1 MNEERILA
9 KVLER
14 ASKPFDPEEVE
25 FSVKAASRDRKRALM
40 VAHLT
45 ARSVMDR
52 LDDMVREGL
61 LESWTSTFEVVER
74 SAAKVQT
81 RDGGKEES
89 RYAVVARIHLELPGG
104 KVLVK
109 EDVGEG
115 DTLKGAFSDALKR
128 AAVHLGIGRYLY
140 RLGEM
145 WVDLP
150 EGRDYPSEEEIRRL
164 RAKLRSLTRQE
175 AREERSQAQAR
186 PQGQPRVQGGPQ
198 GQGEDEA
205 GKVKELQERAHK
217 ADKVLTELIAN
228 LKAKGLGT
236 EAARLVAD
244 AGYKI
249 GEDLEGKTVEDL
261 EAMVEKARELY
272 TALRDLAER
281 K

>member
-1 MNEERILA
+1 MDQERILA

-14 ASKPFDPEEVE
+14 ASRPFDPEEIE
-25 FSVKAASRDRKRALM
+25 FSVKATSRDRKRALM

-61 LESWTSTFEVVER
+61 LESWTTTFEVVER
-74 SAAKVQT
+74 GAAKVQT
-81 RDGGKEES
+81 RDGGKEEN

-104 KVLVK
+104 KTLVK

-164 RAKLRSLTRQE
+164 RAKLRSLNRQE
-175 AREERSQAQAR
+175 TRAERSRA
-186 PQGQPRVQGGPQ
+186 QGGPQ

-205 GKVKELQERAHK
+205 AKVKELQERIRK

-228 LKAKGLGT
+228 LKAKGIGA

-249 GEDLEGKTVEDL
+249 DEDLEGKTVEDL
-261 EAMVEKARELY
+261 EVMVEKARELY
-272 TALRDLAER
+272 AALRDLAE
-281 K
+281 KK

>member
-1 MNEERILA
+1 MEKSVLA

-14 ASKPFDPEEVE
+14 ASMPFKPDEVE
-25 FSVKAASRDRKRALM
+25 FTVKATSRDRRKALM

-52 LDDMVREGL
+52 LDEMVGEGL

-74 SAAKVQT
+74 GTVKVRT
-81 RDGGKEES
+81 RDGEREDPF
-89 RYAVVARIHLELPGG
+89 YAVVARIHLELPGG

-150 EGRDYPSEEEIRRL
+150 EGKDYPSEEELRKL
-164 RAKLRSLTRQE
+164 RAKLRDLTKEE
-175 AREERSQAQAR
+175 AKEEKPQAKPQPQAQPK
-186 PQGQPRVQGGPQ
+186 PQE
-198 GQGEDEA
+198 EDKKA
-205 GKVKELQERAHK
+205 KELKERIHK
-217 ADKVLTELIAN
+217 GDTLIAELVAK
-228 LKAKGLGT
+228 LKAKGLGA
-236 EAARLVAD
+236 EAARLVA
-244 AGYKI
+244 ASGYRI
-249 GEDLEGKTVEDL
+249 AEDLEGKSVKEL
-261 EAMVEKARELY
+261 EALVEKARELY
-272 TALRDLAER
+272 AALQNLD
-281 K
+281 KQ

>member
-1 MNEERILA
+1 MNGERILA
-9 KVLER
+9 KILDQ
-14 ASKPFDPEEVE
+14 ASKPFDPEEIE
-25 FSVKAASRDRKRALM
+25 FSVKATSRDRKRALM

-61 LESWTSTFEVVER
+61 LESWTATFEVVER
-74 SAAKVQT
+74 GTVKAQT

-104 KVLVK
+104 KTLVK

-140 RLGEM
+140 RLGEL

-175 AREERSQAQAR
+175 ARAERSQAQTR
-186 PQGQPRVQGGPQ
+186 PQGLTWVQ
-198 GQGEDEA
+198 DEA
-205 GKVKELQERAHK
+205 GRIKELQERIRK
-217 ADKVLTELIAN
+217 ANKVLTELIAN

-236 EAARLVAD
+236 EAARLVAE

-249 GEDLEGKTVEDL
+249 GEDLEGKSVEDL
-261 EAMVEKARELY
+261 EATVERAKELY
-272 TALRDLAER
+272 AALRDLAER

>member
-1 MNEERILA
+1 MNEERVLA

-14 ASKPFDPEEVE
+14 ASEHFDPEEIE
-25 FSVKAASRDRKRALM
+25 FSVKATSRDRKRALM

-74 SAAKVQT
+74 SVAKVQT
-81 RDGGKEES
+81 RDGEKEES
-89 RYAVVARIHLELPGG
+89 RYAVIARIHLELPGG

-164 RAKLRSLTRQE
+164 RAKLRSLNRQK
-175 AREERSQAQAR
+175 AREERSQAQ
-186 PQGQPRVQGGPQ
+186 VGPQ
-198 GQGEDEA
+198 GRGQDEA
-205 GKVKELQERAHK
+205 ERVKELQERIRK
-217 ADKVLTELIAN
+217 ADRVLTELIAN
-228 LKAKGLGT
+228 LKAKGLGA

-244 AGYKI
+244 IGYKI
-249 GEDLEGKTVEDL
+249 GEDLEGKAVEDL
-261 EAMVEKARELY
+261 AATVERAKGLY
-272 TALRDLAER
+272 AALRDLAER

>member
-1 MNEERILA
+1 MNGEKVLV

-14 ASKPFDPEEVE
+14 ASEHFDPDEIE
-25 FSVKAASRDRKRALM
+25 FSVKATSRDRKRALM

-52 LDDMVREGL
+52 LDEMVREGL
-61 LESWTSTFEVVER
+61 LESWTSTFEVVEK
-74 SAAKVQT
+74 AVAKVQT
-81 RDGGKEES
+81 RDGEREES

-128 AAVHLGIGRYLY
+128 AAVHIGIGRYLY

-150 EGRDYPSEEEIRRL
+150 EGRDYPGEEEIRKL
-164 RAKLRSLTRQE
+164 RAKLRSLNRQK
-175 AREERSQAQAR
+175 AKEEKSQAQTR
-186 PQGQPRVQGGPQ
+186 PQGLTRAQ
-198 GQGEDEA
+198 DEA
-205 GKVKELQERAHK
+205 ERIKELQERIRK

-272 TALRDLAER
+272 AALRDLAE
-281 K
+281 KK

>member
-1 MNEERILA
+1 MNGEKVLA

-14 ASKPFDPEEVE
+14 ASEHFDPEEIE
-25 FSVKAASRDRKRALM
+25 FSVKATSRDKKKALM

-52 LDDMVREGL
+52 LDEMVREGL
-61 LESWTSTFEVVER
+61 LESWTSTFEVVEK
-74 SAAKVQT
+74 AVTKVQT
-81 RDGGKEES
+81 RDGEKEEA
-89 RYAVVARIHLELPGG
+89 RYAVVARIHLELPSG

-150 EGRDYPSEEEIRRL
+150 EGRDYPSEEEIRKLRARL
-164 RAKLRSLTRQE
+164 RGLARQK
-175 AREERSQAQAR
+175 AREERSQAQV
-186 PQGQPRVQGGPQ
+186 GPR
-198 GQGEDEA
+198 GQGEPQGRGQDEA
-205 GKVKELQERAHK
+205 ERVKELQERIRK
-217 ADKVLTELIAN
+217 ADRLLPELIAN
-228 LKAKGLGT
+228 LKAKGLGA
-236 EAARLVAD
+236 EAARLVA
-244 AGYKI
+244 ASGYKI

-261 EAMVEKARELY
+261 EALVEKARELY
-272 TALRDLAER
+272 SGLRDLAER

>member
-1 MNEERILA
+1 MNGEKVLA

-14 ASKPFDPEEVE
+14 ASEHFDPEEIE
-25 FSVKAASRDRKRALM
+25 FSVKATSRDRKRALM

-81 RDGGKEES
+81 REGEKEES

-164 RAKLRSLTRQE
+164 RAKLRSLTRQK
-175 AREERSQAQAR
+175 AREERSQTQVGPR
-186 PQGQPRVQGGPQ
+186 GQN
-198 GQGEDEA
+198 EA
-205 GKVKELQERAHK
+205 ERVKELQERIRK

-228 LKAKGLGT
+228 LKAKGLGA

-244 AGYKI
+244 AGYKV

-272 TALRDLAER
+272 AALRDLAE
-281 K
+281 KK

>member
-1 MNEERILA
+1 MEGSVLA

-14 ASKPFDPEEVE
+14 ASRPFDPDEVE
-25 FSVKAASRDRKRALM
+25 FTMKAASRDRKRALM

-74 SAAKVQT
+74 SATKVQ
-81 RDGGKEES
+81 GKDES

-115 DTLKGAFSDALKR
+115 ETLKGAFSDALKR

-140 RLGEM
+140 RLGDM

-164 RAKLRSLTRQE
+164 RAKLRGLTKQE
-175 AREERSQAQAR
+175 AKQEKPQAKPQEEDKKA
-186 PQGQPRVQGGPQ
+186 
-198 GQGEDEA
+198 
-205 GKVKELQERAHK
+205 KELRERIHK
-217 ADKVLTELIAN
+217 GETLIAELVAK
-228 LKAKGLGT
+228 LKAKGLGA
-236 EAARLVAD
+236 EAARLVA
-244 AGYKI
+244 ASGYKI
-249 GEDLEGKTVEDL
+249 AEDLERKSVKEL
-261 EAMVEKARELY
+261 ETLVEKARELY
-272 TALRDLAER
+272 AALQGLD
-281 K
+281 KQ